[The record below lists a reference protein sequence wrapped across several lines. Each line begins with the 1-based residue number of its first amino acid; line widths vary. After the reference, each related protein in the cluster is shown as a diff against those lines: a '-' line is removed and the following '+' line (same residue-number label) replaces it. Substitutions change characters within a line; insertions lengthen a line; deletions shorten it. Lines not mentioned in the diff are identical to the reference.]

1 MTEDAKIIFYTVRQ
15 CPYAHRVYITLAE
28 LGIPYEEK
36 HIDISVPRS
45 EEYLKINPRGKIPSL
60 NYNGKILIESDIIAR
75 FLADAHPSHLIPP
88 SASEAG
94 ALRRACVQF
103 FFDTYI
109 NRVQALVYQAIDAK
123 TDSEADKIGEKLVE
137 NVVKEIEPALSDA
150 SPYFAGSDKV
160 TLVEALVASHVIRL
174 RSLGRRGI
182 VLSSAVDD
190 LTSRAPNFT
199 KWGNTLESTPS
210 IIGIFDEGIW
220 ISRIGEKVKA
230 ARLGDGQ

>member
-1 MTEDAKIIFYTVRQ
+1 MAKDTKIIFYTVRQ

-36 HIDISVPRS
+36 HIDISVPRT
-45 EEYLKINPRGKIPSL
+45 EEYLKINPRGKVPSL
-60 NYNGKILIESDIIAR
+60 SYNGNILIESDIIAK
-75 FLADAHPSHLIPP
+75 FLADVHPSHLIPP
-88 SASEAG
+88 SVSEAG

-109 NRVQALVYQAIDAK
+109 SRVQALVYQAIDAK
-123 TDSEADKIGEKLVE
+123 TDAEADEIGEKLVA

-160 TLVEALVASHVIRL
+160 TLAEALVASHVIRL

-182 VLSSAVDD
+182 VLSTAISA
-190 LTSRAPNFT
+190 LEKKAPSFT
-199 KWGNTLESTPS
+199 RWGDVLEQTPS
-210 IIGIFDEGIW
+210 IIDIFDEEVW
-220 ISRIGEKVKA
+220 ISRIKEKITT
-230 ARLGDGQ
+230 ARLG